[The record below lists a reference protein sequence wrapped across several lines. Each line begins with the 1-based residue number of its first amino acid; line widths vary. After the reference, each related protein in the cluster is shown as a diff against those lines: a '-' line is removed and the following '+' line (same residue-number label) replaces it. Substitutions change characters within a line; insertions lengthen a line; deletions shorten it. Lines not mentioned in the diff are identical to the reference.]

1 MEEKKQQP
9 FFAKFL
15 ESQHKNVPQPQED
28 ANSEQLESS
37 ITKPWLDHHDET
49 HKYPSDGDE
58 GGV

>member
-1 MEEKKQQP
+1 
-9 FFAKFL
+9 
-15 ESQHKNVPQPQED
+15 VPQPQEN
-28 ANSEQLESS
+28 ANGEQLESS